1 MRSLNR
7 VYLIG
12 NLTREVE
19 LRYTPKGTPVAE
31 IGLALNRAW
40 TDDEGRKRE
49 DAVFV
54 DVSLWDRLAEVALQ
68 YLKKGS
74 PVFVEGRLQLDSWT
88 DKSGEKRS
96 KLRVV
101 ATNLQLLGSKSS
113 APASGARAALEPMAV
128 APRSA
133 STPQIPRHAQSV
145 GIESDL
151 DADVGVDPF

>member
-1 MRSLNR
+1 MANLNR
-7 VYLIG
+7 VFLMG

-19 LRYTPKGTPVAE
+19 LRYTPKGTPIAE
-31 IGLALNRAW
+31 IGLAPNRVW

-54 DVSLWDRLAEVALQ
+54 DVSLWDRLAQVALQ

-101 ATNLQLLGSKSS
+101 GENLQLLGSKSS
-113 APASGARAALEPMAV
+113 APIPGARAALEPA
-128 APRSA
+128 AATPRSA
-133 STPQIPRHAQSV
+133 STPQVPRHAQSV
-145 GIESDL
+145 GIEPDL
-151 DADVGVDPF
+151 DADEDVAPF